1 MNKTININLAGL
13 IFHVD
18 EDAYNRL
25 SSYLAALKKQFSNEK
40 GGSEIISDIE
50 ARVAEL
56 FTEKLTATKQV
67 ITMRDVEEVIATMGS
82 PEDYEAENDAEYQ
95 TGTSSNIGADGKKR
109 NRRVFR
115 DPDNSNIGGVC
126 GGIGAYLNVDPLWL
140 RLLFLLLFFG
150 FGTGIL
156 LYIILWIVLPEA
168 KTTAEKLEMRGEDV
182 NIDNIE
188 RSIREEAENLKQRA
202 TKFGKKAR
210 AEAEGTG
217 ERIKNMAE
225 QVAELILAIIR
236 TGLKVVLGIIS
247 VAITVVALILLT
259 ASLGFL
265 FGFGNF
271 FINMSSNRLES
282 FDIYD
287 IVDLI
292 FISDTHMYLSVLAI
306 ALITII
312 PLMQLIFLSARTLF
326 NVAPANRMFY
336 RVSGALWG
344 VGVIL
349 FIACGIFLVK
359 EFEFKG
365 SYTDNKQVQVDSAQ
379 VLNISL
385 DRDDVSRIIEDD
397 RPIYVR
403 DNGIVY
409 FDEINFDIRKSS
421 DSTAYMELQQYAKGS
436 DKRMARDKA
445 QNIQYAFRQEGDQ
458 LLLSNYLSFGKED
471 LWRSQE
477 VQLTLYLPVGA
488 TVYLDQSITSII
500 YDIKNTDDIWD
511 YDMVGHQWTMTAKG
525 LECVD
530 CTGEERSVGRRR
542 SQPKP
547 STIRYKVKE
556 VKSTTLIDATTKL
569 IEWR

>member
-56 FTEKLTATKQV
+56 FTEKLTGTKQV

-82 PEDYEAENDAEYQ
+82 PEDYEAENNAEYQ
-95 TGTSSNIGADGKKR
+95 AGTSSNIGADGKKR
-109 NRRVFR
+109 TRRVFR
-115 DPDNSNIGGVC
+115 DPDNSTIGGVC

-168 KTTAEKLEMRGEDV
+168 KTTAEKLEMRGEDI

-210 AEAEGTG
+210 VEAEGTG

-236 TGLKVVLGIIS
+236 TGLKVVLGIVS

-271 FINMSSNRLES
+271 FINMSNNRLES

-344 VGVIL
+344 IGVIL

-365 SYTDNKQVQVDSAQ
+365 SYTDNKAVQMDTTQ

-385 DRDDVSRIIEDD
+385 DRDDVTRIIEDD

-403 DNGIVY
+403 DNGMVY
-409 FDEINFDIRKSS
+409 LDEINFDIRKSS
-421 DSTAYMELQQYAKGS
+421 DTTAYIELQQYAKGS

-445 QNIQYAFRQEGDQ
+445 QNIQYEFRQEGEQ

-477 VQLTLYLPVGA
+477 VQLTLYMPVGT

-511 YDMVGHQWTMTAKG
+511 YDMVGHLWKMTDRG

-530 CTGEERSVGRRR
+530 CTGEEHSVGRRR

>member
-56 FTEKLTATKQV
+56 FTEKLTGTKQV

-95 TGTSSNIGADGKKR
+95 TSSSTSIGADGKKR

-115 DPDNSNIGGVC
+115 DPDNSTIGGVC

-150 FGTGIL
+150 FGTGVL

-225 QVAELILAIIR
+225 QIAELVLAIIR
-236 TGLKVVLGIIS
+236 TGLKVVLGIVS
-247 VAITVVALILLT
+247 VAITIVALILLT

-326 NVAPANRMFY
+326 NVPPANRMFY

-344 VGVIL
+344 LGVIL
-349 FIACGIFLVK
+349 FFACGVFLVK

-365 SYTDNKQVQVDSAQ
+365 SYTDNKAVQMDSTQ

-403 DNGIVY
+403 ENGMVY
-409 FDEINFDIRKSS
+409 LDEITFDIRKSS
-421 DSTAYMELQQYAKGS
+421 DSTAYVELQHYAKGN
-436 DKRMARDKA
+436 DKRIARDKA
-445 QNIQYAFRQEGDQ
+445 QNIQYELRQEGDQ

-488 TVYLDQSITSII
+488 TVYLDHNMKSII

-511 YDMVGHQWTMTAKG
+511 YDMVGHQWTMTDKG

-530 CTGEERSVGRRR
+530 CTGEEHSVGRRR
-542 SQPKP
+542 SQPKS

>member
-56 FTEKLTATKQV
+56 FTEKLTGTKQV
-67 ITMRDVEEVIATMGS
+67 ITMRDVEDVIAIMGS
-82 PEDYEAENDAEYQ
+82 PEDYEAENEAEYQ
-95 TGTSSNIGADGKKR
+95 TGSSTSTGADGKKR
-109 NRRVFR
+109 ARRVFR
-115 DPDNSNIGGVC
+115 DPDNSTIGGVC

-140 RLLFLLLFFG
+140 RLIFLLLFFG

-225 QVAELILAIIR
+225 QIAELVLAIIR

-247 VAITVVALILLT
+247 VVITVIALILLT

-312 PLMQLIFLSARTLF
+312 PLTQLIFLSARTLF

-344 VGVIL
+344 IGVIL

-365 SYTDNKQVQVDSAQ
+365 SYTHNKALQMDSTQ
-379 VLNISL
+379 VLHITI

-403 DNGIVY
+403 DNGMVY
-409 FDEINFDIRKSS
+409 LDEINFDIRKSS
-421 DSTAYMELQQYAKGS
+421 DSKAYMELQHYAKGS

-445 QNIQYAFRQEGDQ
+445 QNIQYEFRQDGDK

-488 TVYLDQSITSII
+488 TVYLDHNMKSII

-511 YDMVGHQWTMTAKG
+511 YDMVGHQWTMTEKG

-542 SQPKP
+542 SQPKA